1 MNAMVNT
8 AVLLQPRHLPK
19 IAAVAA
25 GAALLAGI
33 GLVKADQYL
42 GTAHLSPQG
51 IAAAHQPK
59 PITTKEL
66 AAAAPSEE
74 ALPPGTP
81 RTEPSAGAS
90 FAPAFE
96 AEGTAKA
103 PSPAPAQADAAT
115 ETLVIHRTLP
125 ITEPIKYGQWFWNEQ
140 GAPAG
145 PIIITVDLDARVLS
159 VFRAGYEIGTTAVL
173 LGTQEKPTPLGVF
186 PITQKDAHHM
196 SNLYDA
202 PMPYMMR
209 LTNDGVSIHATH
221 VQNGYASH
229 GCVGVPL
236 DFAQKV
242 FGVTKLGDKVFIT
255 RSGKTKV

>member
-8 AVLLQPRHLPK
+8 AALLQPRHLPK
-19 IAAVAA
+19 IAALAA
-25 GAALLAGI
+25 GAALLVGI

-42 GTAHLSPQG
+42 GTAHLSKQS
-51 IAAAHQPK
+51 IAATRQPK
-59 PITTKEL
+59 PMTAREL
-66 AAAAPSEE
+66 AAAPAEE

-96 AEGTAKA
+96 AQNPTKA
-103 PSPAPAQADAAT
+103 EPAPAPTQTGGTT

-145 PIIITVDLDARVLS
+145 PIVITVDLDARVLS
-159 VFRAGYEIGTTAVL
+159 VFRDGYEIGTTAVL

-186 PITQKDAHHM
+186 PITQKDAHHQ

>member
-1 MNAMVNT
+1 
-8 AVLLQPRHLPK
+8 
-19 IAAVAA
+19 
-25 GAALLAGI
+25 
-33 GLVKADQYL
+33 
-42 GTAHLSPQG
+42 
-51 IAAAHQPK
+51 
-59 PITTKEL
+59 
-66 AAAAPSEE
+66 
-74 ALPPGTP
+74 
-81 RTEPSAGAS
+81 
-90 FAPAFE
+90 
-96 AEGTAKA
+96 
-103 PSPAPAQADAAT
+103 
-115 ETLVIHRTLP
+115 
-125 ITEPIKYGQWFWNEQ
+125 
-140 GAPAG
+140 
-145 PIIITVDLDARVLS
+145 VLS

-242 FGVTKLGDKVFIT
+242 FGVTKLGDKVFHPQ
-255 RSGKTKV
+255 RDGLSKDRCEGHRPRAPLMSA